1 MPWIVCLAQPV
12 TNTRGKGTSDPTP
25 PTQKQI
31 RFNIVER
38 VPILKAV
45 HAPIWEA
52 LRMAGN
58 RQFVIDADHPEEAFQ
73 ADVVRIADIDG
84 DAFNF
89 IERALTKARSKA
101 LDAEKAASSD
111 GSLDKSLDRA
121 FDQQREWLALR
132 ILLAKAGV
140 RPVADG
146 KAARKANV
154 RAKRALLLV
163 DA

>member
-1 MPWIVCLAQPV
+1 MPPS
-12 TNTRGKGTSDPTP
+12 RKR
-25 PTQKQI
+25 I

-38 VPILKAV
+38 VPILKTV
-45 HAPIWEA
+45 HAPVWEA
-52 LRMAGN
+52 LKKAGN

-73 ADVVRIADIDG
+73 ADVVKIADICG
-84 DAFNF
+84 DVYNS
-89 IERALTKARSKA
+89 IERALTKARLKA
-101 LDAEKAASSD
+101 LDAEKTASSD
-111 GSLDKSLDRA
+111 GSLDKSLDRT

-140 RPVADG
+140 RPVTNG
-146 KAARKANV
+146 KPARKANV

>member
-12 TNTRGKGTSDPTP
+12 TNTRGKGTIDAAP
-25 PTQKQI
+25 PQKQI

-38 VPILKAV
+38 VPILNAV
-45 HAPIWEA
+45 HAPVWEA
-52 LRMAGN
+52 LRKAGN
-58 RQFVIDADHPEEAFQ
+58 RQLVIDADHPEEAFQ
-73 ADVVRIADIDG
+73 ADVINIGEINDDVL
-84 DAFNF
+84 NS
-89 IERALTKARSKA
+89 IECALTIARSKA
-101 LDAEKAASSD
+101 LDAEKTATSD
-111 GSLDKSLDRA
+111 GSLDKSLDRT

-140 RPVADG
+140 RPVADR
-146 KAARKANV
+146 KPARKANV